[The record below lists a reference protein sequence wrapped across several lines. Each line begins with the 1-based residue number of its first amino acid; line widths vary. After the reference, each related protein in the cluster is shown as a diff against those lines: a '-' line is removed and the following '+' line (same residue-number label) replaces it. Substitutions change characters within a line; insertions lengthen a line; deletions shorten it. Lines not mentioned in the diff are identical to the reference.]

1 MNKYFLTLGRLE
13 GLSFLALLF
22 FAMPMKYA
30 AQDAS
35 YVRLLGPVHG
45 FLFLGYCALAFY
57 SALEHKWSI
66 QKHLLAYVAA
76 VFPFGTF
83 MFERKYFIRQAP
95 TLEPAACLDRN
106 A

>member
-1 MNKYFLTLGRLE
+1 MNKYFLILGRLE

-30 AQDAS
+30 AQNAS

-57 SALEHKWSI
+57 LAMEHKWSI
-66 QKHLLAYVAA
+66 QKHLLAYAAA

-83 MFERKYFIRQAP
+83 MFEKKYSTRQEP
-95 TLEPAACLDRN
+95 TLEPAACLDKS